1 MLLLYRRIN
10 IKLFNFGN
18 RYSTLCLF
26 NKVDITYS
34 TILLLLQHMYI
45 TKKYSQLKIN
55 TNNVYYTQDL
65 TYSVQV
71 DQRNVTVSLK
81 IKS

>member
-10 IKLFNFGN
+10 IKLFNFVN
-18 RYSTLCLF
+18 RSLTLCLF